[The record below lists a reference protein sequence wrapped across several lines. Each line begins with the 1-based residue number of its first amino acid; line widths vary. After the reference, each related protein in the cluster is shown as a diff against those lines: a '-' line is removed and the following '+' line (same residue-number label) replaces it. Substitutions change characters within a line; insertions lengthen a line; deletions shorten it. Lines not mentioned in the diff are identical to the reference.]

1 MLRLID
7 NRAGGE
13 SGAKAGE
20 TRLTKPE
27 RQTHQSKF
35 ENNFDKNKK
44 VTTVLTSERT
54 CFFTRSQPNDR
65 IEQRQDSEVCPDQKK

>member
-44 VTTVLTSERT
+44 VTTVLTS
-54 CFFTRSQPNDR
+54 
-65 IEQRQDSEVCPDQKK
+65 